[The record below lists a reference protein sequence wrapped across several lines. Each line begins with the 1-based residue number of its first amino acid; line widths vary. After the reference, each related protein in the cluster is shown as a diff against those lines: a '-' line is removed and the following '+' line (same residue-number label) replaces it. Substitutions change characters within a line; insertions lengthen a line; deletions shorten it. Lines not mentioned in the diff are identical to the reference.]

1 MYFFAVQIA
10 AYFYWLVAV
19 SAQVMNAVDAAALN
33 QTLTGLG
40 CWQSLTCKTKTFN
53 CGIPGVDPVG
63 CNVNGSVTR
72 L

>member
-10 AYFYWLVAV
+10 AYCCWLVAV
-19 SAQVMNAVDAAALN
+19 SAQTMNAADAAALN

-40 CWQSLTCKTKTFN
+40 CWQSSTCQIKNFSCNT
-53 CGIPGVDPVG
+53 GVVR
-63 CNVNGSVTR
+63 CNNNGSVTF